1 MEKPQIAIITSNTLA
16 AMGLSEMI
24 QQMMPGADICI
35 FSKGAELRD
44 DDGAD
49 RFFHYFVSAAELLES
64 ASFFLSRQRKT
75 IVLVHGEEA
84 RYLPQGFH
92 TLNVYLSEKE
102 LVRSILEM
110 ARRSHGEAGAEP
122 VAVRQASHSP
132 EGEPQLTTREREVLS
147 EVVIG
152 HINKEIAARMGV
164 SLATVISHRKNLT
177 EKLGTKAVSA
187 LTIYAVTHGI
197 VRSEEIG

>member
-1 MEKPQIAIITSNTLA
+1 MEKPKIAIVTPNTLA
-16 AMGLSEMI
+16 GIGLSEII
-24 QQMMPGADICI
+24 QRMMPGVEI
-35 FSKGAELRD
+35 FLCSKGAELNAS
-44 DDGAD
+44 GEAD
-49 RFFHYFVSAAELLES
+49 RYFHYFVSASELLAS
-64 ASFFLSRQRKT
+64 ASFFLARQRKT

-84 RYLPQGFH
+84 RHLPQGFH
-92 TLNVYLSEKE
+92 TLNVYASEKE

-110 ARRSHGEAGAEP
+110 ARHSHGEAGREP
-122 VAVRQASHSP
+122 AAVREASRP
-132 EGEPQLTTREREVLS
+132 PVGGPQLTTREREVLR
-147 EVVIG
+147 EVVVG